1 MFWILNGK
9 ENKEV
14 CAICFEVRNLNEKN
28 KTENYHGMIPSK
40 NDLIDVRNLASD
52 VLTRICTKKMINT
65 YLPSCP
71 RIT

>member
-1 MFWILNGK
+1 LFWILNGK

-40 NDLIDVRNLASD
+40 NDLIVVRNLASD
-52 VLTRICTKKMINT
+52 VLTLIQ
-65 YLPSCP
+65 
-71 RIT
+71 